1 MPLVALRPGLPESEE
16 TLEWGSLPGSATAA
30 AADACDTLAGGM
42 GAVGSRCCA
51 MVRVGRISST
61 SVIMVTLDGGGE
73 PVPAKT
79 AEESRESMLET
90 MGSGTHWGR
99 LGATGYHQRD

>member
-1 MPLVALRPGLPESEE
+1 MPLVALRQGFPESEE
-16 TLEWGSLPGSATAA
+16 THEWGSVPGSAADG
-30 AADACDTLAGGM
+30 AADACDTPAGGM

-61 SVIMVTLDGGGE
+61 SVSMVTLGGDGE

-79 AEESRESMLET
+79 AEESRESMLGMMAT
-90 MGSGTHWGR
+90 AAHWGR
-99 LGATGYHQRD
+99 LGATCYHQRV